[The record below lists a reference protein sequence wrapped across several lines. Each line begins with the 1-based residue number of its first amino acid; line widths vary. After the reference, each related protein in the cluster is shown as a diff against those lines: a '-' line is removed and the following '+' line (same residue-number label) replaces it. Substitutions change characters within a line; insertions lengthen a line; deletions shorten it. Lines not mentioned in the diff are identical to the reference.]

1 MIKTDLTN
9 IDKSLTTAK
18 KEPTD
23 IAKKEPADI
32 LTDNNSLL
40 KKE

>member
-1 MIKTDLTN
+1 VIKTDLTN

-32 LTDNNSLL
+32 LTDNSPL